1 MNKDRLP
8 LLVVK
13 SDPCFNL
20 VAIAMIAA
28 IVLIFINPS
37 HAAKA
42 DKPVA
47 VELVKPAN

>member
-13 SDPCFNL
+13 SDPFFNL

-28 IVLIFINPS
+28 IVLVFVNPT
-37 HAAKA
+37 HAAKTA
-42 DKPVA
+42 KPDTA
-47 VELVKPAN
+47 ELTKPAN

>member
-28 IVLIFINPS
+28 IILIFVNPS

-42 DKPVA
+42 DKPGA
-47 VELVKPAN
+47 AELVKPAN